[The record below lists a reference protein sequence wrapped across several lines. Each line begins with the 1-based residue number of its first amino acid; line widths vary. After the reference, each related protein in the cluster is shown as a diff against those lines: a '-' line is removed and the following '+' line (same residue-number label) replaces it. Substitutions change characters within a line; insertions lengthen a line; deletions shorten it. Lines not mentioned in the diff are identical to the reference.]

1 MKRLCVNVIIVI
13 TTRAIQDS
21 CALFSTFIFEQR
33 IKVRDSPGVQLS
45 HTLCMSASY
54 YLHQIR
60 RFKHAS
66 SSSAMIYGWIQG
78 CHHRHSAAVSG
89 RRQRRWCGSRSVG
102 NTRSVRVQQLE
113 DVASLCRG
121 IYHKNIL
128 KTKEGDECSALW
140 LDCKLK
146 YLVSGIYDTSYSC
159 NFQHLNSAFP
169 AWLTQPLHFSLRW
182 TYFTPKIYQREVNDG
197 RWRREKKKSHNS
209 NHPTTSSRSKRK
221 PSVPMSFQHQIHR
234 SFPPCSFRCN

>member
-33 IKVRDSPGVQLS
+33 LKVRDSPGVQLS

-60 RFKHAS
+60 WFKHAS

-128 KTKEGDECSALW
+128 KTKEGDECSAL
-140 LDCKLK
+140 
-146 YLVSGIYDTSYSC
+146 
-159 NFQHLNSAFP
+159 
-169 AWLTQPLHFSLRW
+169 
-182 TYFTPKIYQREVNDG
+182 
-197 RWRREKKKSHNS
+197 
-209 NHPTTSSRSKRK
+209 
-221 PSVPMSFQHQIHR
+221 
-234 SFPPCSFRCN
+234 